1 MKNRQGELELYV
13 HIPFCVR
20 KCSYCDFLSFFAGKE
35 QQEQYVQ
42 ALLKEIKAVNTGNF
56 GRVSSVFIGGGTPSV
71 LAPAQ
76 TERILEALRENFEF
90 APNAEITMEANPGT
104 LDREKL
110 AACRRAGINRLSLGL
125 QSPQDE
131 ELKALGRIHT
141 FREFRENFSL
151 AREEGFDNVNVDLM
165 FAIPGQGREDW
176 AQNLHRVAQLGPEH
190 ISAYSLI
197 VEEGTPF
204 ASQKLDLPD
213 EETEYAM
220 YEDTAEILRGYGY
233 GQYEISNYAKEGF
246 ACRHNIGY
254 WRRVNYL
261 GLGLGASSLLDDQRF
276 SNTRSMEQYLRLSG
290 DPSQIRCMEP
300 PLTREDAMGEFMFL
314 GLRMSSGVSRV
325 EFERNFG
332 CSMES
337 VYGRTLEKYCSLG
350 LLAEERQRVFL
361 TRRGIH
367 VSNAVMADFLL

>member
-1 MKNRQGELELYV
+1 M
-13 HIPFCVR
+13 
-20 KCSYCDFLSFFAGKE
+20 
-35 QQEQYVQ
+35 Q

-165 FAIPGQGREDW
+165 FAIPGQGRRTGRKTFTG
-176 AQNLHRVAQLGPEH
+176 LRSLVG
-190 ISAYSLI
+190 AYFCI
-197 VEEGTPF
+197 QPDRRGGDPF

-233 GQYEISNYAKEGF
+233 GQY
-246 ACRHNIGY
+246 RNIQLCK
-254 WRRVNYL
+254 RRLCVPPQHR
-261 GLGLGASSLLDDQRF
+261 LLAAGK
-276 SNTRSMEQYLRLSG
+276 LSG
-290 DPSQIRCMEP
+290 
-300 PLTREDAMGEFMFL
+300 TW
-314 GLRMSSGVSRV
+314 SG
-325 EFERNFG
+325 
-332 CSMES
+332 S
-337 VYGRTLEKYCSLG
+337 V
-350 LLAEERQRVFL
+350 LAS
-361 TRRGIH
+361 G
-367 VSNAVMADFLL
+367 